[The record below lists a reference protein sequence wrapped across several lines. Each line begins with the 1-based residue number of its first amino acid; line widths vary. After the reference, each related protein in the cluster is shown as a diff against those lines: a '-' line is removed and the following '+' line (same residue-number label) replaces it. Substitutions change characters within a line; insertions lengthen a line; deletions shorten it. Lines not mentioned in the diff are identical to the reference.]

1 MDVLKTIVGKHINN
15 MFLENVA
22 LNVSGFLGNQPR
34 ELTEAENDAREMRSM
49 FQDALENR
57 RLDGET
63 TPFPKYTNNLSFD
76 DEGVYSYGA
85 KVVEIEWF
93 RGTLKRIGIG
103 SRTTSKHQTYAIETL
118 KADWGFREI

>member
-1 MDVLKTIVGKHINN
+1 MDVLKSIVGKHLNN

-22 LNVSGFLGNQPR
+22 LIVAGFLEIN
-34 ELTEAENDAREMRSM
+34 EEENDAREMRSLL
-49 FQDALENR
+49 QLALENR

-63 TPFPKYTNNLSFD
+63 TPFPKYTKNLTFD

-93 RGTLKRIGIG
+93 RGTLKRIGSG
-103 SRTTSKHQTYAIETL
+103 SRTTSKHQNYAIETL
-118 KADWGFREI
+118 KADWDFREIKG